1 MIISAKPFIKF
12 KHLFKNK
19 NEPIIYPWKDAVF
32 FKNGTQALIS
42 VLRLLDLPTG
52 SKVAIPA
59 YICKSIPN
67 ALRSHGFEP
76 CFFDVPLD
84 LKISSEYLEK
94 TFINEEISAFLL
106 VDFFGFLSQENIETS
121 QDLYRKGYK
130 VIIDRCHSGITK
142 RDYKKDLTK
151 TSAIIFSLRKTFNSI
166 DGGAYLTNT
175 DTNTNT
181 DTDTDNKK
189 VNPPKN
195 SINISFIFARFIE
208 TMVCKLGWPNIY
220 SPYLDKY
227 KSEYYRQDIEIKESY
242 KNSHYLD
249 TQISD
254 LMNINNVSML
264 RIQNFNDLSKIFRK
278 HSIKLLFNEL
288 DESTTPQVIPVIDDS
303 KLKSRLKMS
312 GIGAYSWPGNEMDD
326 YIIQH
331 PSIFPNAIELNKK
344 ILCIPTHQSIKKRD
358 IAYIDKKLINWNLDH
373 NE

>member
-12 KHLFKNK
+12 KNLFKNK

-42 VLRLLDLPTG
+42 VLRLLDLPMG

-76 CFFDVPLD
+76 CFFDVTLD

-94 TFINEEISAFLL
+94 TFINEDISAFLL
-106 VDFFGFLSQENIETS
+106 VDFFGFLSQENIKTS
-121 QDLYRKGYK
+121 EDLYRKGYK

-151 TSAIIFSLRKTFNSI
+151 ASAIIFSLRKTFNSI
-166 DGGAYLTNT
+166 DGGAYLA
-175 DTNTNT
+175 NTN
-181 DTDTDNKK
+181 NKK
-189 VNPPKN
+189 VNQTKN
-195 SINISFIFARFIE
+195 SINISFIFIRFIE
-208 TMVCKLGWPNIY
+208 TLVCKLGWPNIY
-220 SPYLDKY
+220 SPFLDKY
-227 KSEYYRQDIEIKESY
+227 KSEYYRQDIEIKENY

-254 LMNINNVSML
+254 LKNINHISTL
-264 RIQNFNDLSKIFRK
+264 RINNYNQLRLIFK
-278 HSIKLLFNEL
+278 NSSIKILFNVL
-288 DESTTPQVIPVIDDS
+288 DKFTIPQILPIIDETMS
-303 KLKSRLKMS
+303 LKKHLRSN
-312 GIGAYSWPGNEMDD
+312 GIGAYSWPGHEVDSHVSNN
-326 YIIQH
+326 IILY
-331 PSIFPNAIELNKK
+331 PNTSELNKK
-344 ILCIPTHQSIKKRD
+344 ILCIPIHQSLKTRD
-358 IAYIDKKLINWNLDH
+358 IKYVNQKLKNWNSED